1 MKTKYREIRT
11 DYVDDNGVLHM
22 DGFMTDDENAQGVI
36 IAFIIN
42 GMPYWRDPEDQFDP
56 YVIEEL
62 SDIQAHKITHE
73 QRQ

>member
-11 DYVDDNGVLHM
+11 DYVDDNGVTHM
-22 DGFMTDDENAQGVI
+22 DGFMTDDENAMGVI

-42 GMPYWRDPEDQFDP
+42 GVPYYRDPEDQFDEFVADEMRA
-56 YVIEEL
+56 YTR
-62 SDIQAHKITHE
+62 QQK